1 MRYDGGSNC
10 DYERNDD
17 DEVCVQ
23 NAGLTHAD
31 LRLPKKRVVFH
42 THITPSQ
49 TNDDEDADDD
59 DDRDKDNLYLY
70 SAPILH
76 HPKPMMMR
84 MMVTKRFPS

>member
-17 DEVCVQ
+17 DKDCVQ

-49 TNDDEDADDD
+49 TNDDEDGKAIII
-59 DDRDKDNLYLY
+59 KIKIICICIPHPYLII
-70 SAPILH
+70 PNQ
-76 HPKPMMMR
+76 
-84 MMVTKRFPS
+84 